1 MRVIAA
7 DVGGTKTLVA
17 LYEGAPGALV
27 ELARRRY
34 ESAAFEGVE
43 PILSDFLGGV
53 QGAIDA
59 AALGIA
65 GPVAEDT
72 CKTTNLPWELDARR
86 IERALGIPR
95 ARLLNDFEA
104 VALGLGELDEGAL
117 EVLQDRPTDPS
128 APAVVLGAGTGLGEA
143 ILVPSAAG
151 DALPSVHPTE
161 GGHTDFAPRDEEE
174 IALWRFLMERH
185 GRVSVERVLSGRG
198 LEAIYEHLVAQGA
211 PTTPALARHLAE
223 AEDRAAVIGE
233 AGATGTDPACA
244 RAVARFVSIY
254 GSEAGNFALKT
265 LPFGGLYVAGGIA
278 PKLIEVIR
286 AGAFVQAFRA
296 KEPMEAVLDRIRV
309 SVVLD
314 SCVGLYGARRV
325 AVSLA

>member
-27 ELARRRY
+27 ELGRRRY

-43 PILSDFLGGV
+43 PILSDFLGGAE
-53 QGAIDA
+53 GAIDA
-59 AALGIA
+59 AALGVA
-65 GPVAEDT
+65 GPVAEDR

-117 EVLQDRPTDPS
+117 EVLQDRPADPS

-143 ILVPSAAG
+143 ILVPSAG
-151 DALPSVHPTE
+151 GALPGVHPTE

-174 IALWRFLMERH
+174 IALLRFLMARH
-185 GRVSVERVLSGRG
+185 GRVSIERVLSGRG
-198 LEAIYEHLVAQGA
+198 LEAIYEHLVTEGA
-211 PTTPALARHLAE
+211 PTTPALTRRLAE

-233 AGATGTDPACA
+233 AGAAGADPACA

-296 KEPMEAVLDRIRV
+296 KEPMEAVLDRIPV